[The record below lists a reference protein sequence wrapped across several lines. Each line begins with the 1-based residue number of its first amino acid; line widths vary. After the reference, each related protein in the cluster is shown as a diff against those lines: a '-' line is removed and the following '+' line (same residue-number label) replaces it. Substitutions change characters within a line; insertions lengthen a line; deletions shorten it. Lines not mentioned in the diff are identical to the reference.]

1 MSGQAEVAAASDA
14 GSDRV
19 PWSERIDLWAD
30 RWSDRFNPVVVREIR
45 QEFQGVRF
53 GITLMLSLIAAWL
66 ASVFGVIMLYDRI
79 RQPEIGDDL
88 FGFFF
93 AVLAF
98 PLCLVVPFG
107 LFRSMTSEFV
117 GTTWELL
124 VVTPMGAAKI
134 VRGKVATAMLQAA
147 IYMALLAPFLCFTW
161 LLKGIGVMHIV
172 LGLTLL
178 IIACFSLCHLA
189 LFCGSLIRKA
199 AWQGFGLIVLM
210 TGSLFV
216 WGFLCGVVPNA
227 GEMGLETWIGGGI
240 CVGIGLLYM
249 IVVASATAVA
259 SLTPTYPIYNSQ
271 AVLQASLSGGPTRQV
286 SGSGGS
292 GGAAASENQ
301 TNESTGDR
309 EETR

>member
-1 MSGQAEVAAASDA
+1 MSGQAEVVAATKA
-14 GSDRV
+14 GVARV

-30 RWSDRFNPVVVREIR
+30 RWSDRINPVVVREIR

-53 GITLMLSLIAAWL
+53 GITLMLSLVAAWL
-66 ASVFGVIMLYDRI
+66 ASVFGVITLYDRI

-134 VRGKVATAMLQAA
+134 VRGKVATAMVQAA

-178 IIACFSLCHLA
+178 IIACFSLCYLA

-210 TGSLFV
+210 TGCLFV

-240 CVGIGLLYM
+240 CIGIGLLYM
-249 IVVASATAVA
+249 IVIASATAVA
-259 SLTPTYPIYNSQ
+259 SLTPTYPIYNAQ
-271 AVLQASLSGGPTRQV
+271 AALQAAQSHGP
-286 SGSGGS
+286 GGS
-292 GGAAASENQ
+292 AGAVASAKP
-301 TNESTGDR
+301 TIESTHDH